1 MYTTVNAPVVQ
12 TLFINL
18 EHVHECRQIDKIKH
32 GLEHF
37 TSKQNP
43 SHMWKG
49 NPMTSGPTFL
59 LPHFRVCYSN
69 SPPLCASILQYL
81 EKVPLFP
88 PPPPQFIILP
98 VTNFHGQAAFAQKFG
113 KKNTQQYVKSRQ
125 FFQTKWQENSCF
137 TGLCNWIAIPVHGAE
152 SRKHC
157 IKLHANNLCAVKITT
172 VMYQSILPSDSMSA
186 YPREANQTKKV
197 QLSPICEQ
205 VSKTNSQQCH
215 KHVLKHPNLPA
226 MR

>member
-59 LPHFRVCYSN
+59 LPHCTTLIDTSFPINFTLFHFTFLPFGFTPFKVSN
-69 SPPLCASILQYL
+69 TSLHFTSLHFYPIFATIL
-81 EKVPLFP
+81 
-88 PPPPQFIILP
+88 
-98 VTNFHGQAAFAQKFG
+98 
-113 KKNTQQYVKSRQ
+113 
-125 FFQTKWQENSCF
+125 
-137 TGLCNWIAIPVHGAE
+137 
-152 SRKHC
+152 
-157 IKLHANNLCAVKITT
+157 
-172 VMYQSILPSDSMSA
+172 LPSLHPVYNCFFNSL
-186 YPREANQTKKV
+186 YKNVRFTREG
-197 QLSPICEQ
+197 S
-205 VSKTNSQQCH
+205 
-215 KHVLKHPNLPA
+215 
-226 MR
+226 